1 MSELK
6 VTPQSLQLCYPK
18 QVDTYYQRYGHEPVE
33 GDVRLGNPEQG
44 LKYRTPTNEFEVMG
58 KARWRDY
65 NCDVD
70 LDYDKSLTLREDVF
84 SKEREAYDVARFQR
98 VKEANGLT
106 QKTSTVVDFTK
117 KAPRDCVE
125 TIEVLDV
132 ENGVYSV
139 TRKASRNANRE
150 VLSST
155 VYNPETGVAT
165 VTRDLDAIKNHVTE
179 EGKAFIKGEGTV
191 VEEFKVGIGSRKFA
205 QGLKGKMQKLA
216 INMERPGLRRIA
228 GFIFEMASKIK

>member
-6 VTPQSLQLCYPK
+6 VTPQSLQLHYPK

-84 SKEREAYDVARFQR
+84 SKEREAYDVARFQ
-98 VKEANGLT
+98 KIKDTDGLT

-117 KAPRDCVE
+117 TAPHGYTE
-125 TIEVLDV
+125 TIEILDA
-132 ENGVYSV
+132 ENGAYSV
-139 TRKASRNANRE
+139 TRKVGRSSNHD

-165 VTRDLDAIKNHVTE
+165 VTRDLDAIKNHVNE
-179 EGKAFIKGEGTV
+179 EGKSFIKGEGTV
-191 VEEFKVGIGSRKFA
+191 VEEFKVANGSRKFA
-205 QGLKGKMQKLA
+205 EGLKGRMQKLA
-216 INMERPGLRRIA
+216 INMERPGLRRVA

>member
-1 MSELK
+1 ME
-6 VTPQSLQLCYPK
+6 
-18 QVDTYYQRYGHEPVE
+18 
-33 GDVRLGNPEQG
+33 
-44 LKYRTPTNEFEVMG
+44 
-58 KARWRDY
+58 
-65 NCDVD
+65 
-70 LDYDKSLTLREDVF
+70 LREDVF
-84 SKEREAYDVARFQR
+84 NKEREAYDIARIQKIKDTDGL
-98 VKEANGLT
+98 VK
-106 QKTSTVVDFTK
+106 KTTEVVNFDTISDNMP
-117 KAPRDCVE
+117 AQAQ
-125 TIEVLDV
+125 TIEILDA

-179 EGKAFIKGEGTV
+179 EGKSFIKGEGNV